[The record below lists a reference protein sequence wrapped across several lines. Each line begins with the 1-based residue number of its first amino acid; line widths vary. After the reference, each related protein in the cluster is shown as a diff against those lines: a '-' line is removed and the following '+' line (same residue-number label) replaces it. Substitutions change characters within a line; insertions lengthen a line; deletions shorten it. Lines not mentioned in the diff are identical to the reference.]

1 MVALGQLLSRLASSK
16 LRSKELLSIG
26 ILLFLILLII
36 VLANKPQAPKT
47 ATKVFENK
55 PTVTLFCFNFS
66 STQLI
71 QTTVET
77 GCPLGAQS
85 LGSEPIATPT
95 TQASEINPTLLTR
108 FNAAQATAKL
118 ENIPL
123 AITSGFR
130 SQDLQAAL
138 FAKEVKLKGS
148 EEEAMKWVLP
158 PKYSHHPMGLAIDVN
173 YDYDKKSTKW
183 LEIYG
188 YKFGLCRV
196 YENEWWHFEGMTVP
210 GTPCPAL
217 KVNALTD
224 ANPIALSSPAIN

>member
-1 MVALGQLLSRLASSK
+1 MVALGQPLSRLASPNF
-16 LRSKELLSIG
+16 RSKGLLSFGVLIV
-26 ILLFLILLII
+26 LILLIF
-36 VLANKPQAPKT
+36 LFANNPSAPKS
-47 ATKVFENK
+47 ATKVFEKK

-85 LGSEPIATPT
+85 LGSEPIATPMT
-95 TQASEINPTLLTR
+95 KASEINPTLLTR

-123 AITSGFR
+123 AITSGLR
-130 SQDLQAAL
+130 SQELQAAL

-158 PKYSHHPMGLAIDVN
+158 PNYSHHPMGLAIDVN

-196 YENEWWHFEGMTVP
+196 YENEWWHFEGLTVP
-210 GTPCPAL
+210 GNPCPAL
-217 KVNALTD
+217 KVNALAD
-224 ANPIALSSPAIN
+224 ANPFPLASPK